1 MALPGAPVVRAHVAG
16 PDLVRCPDGSFQVI
30 EDNLRAPSGL
40 TYLLAAR
47 EAVQPLVLATG
58 IRPREIER
66 SPEALLDALRSAA
79 PAGVEDPYVVLLTD
93 GPGTSSAYYEH
104 VELARLL
111 GLGIAL
117 VDDLH
122 RDGDHLVHGD
132 GEGNGGTPG
141 RRVDVIY
148 RRVDDERLTERDGS
162 PTELGRLL
170 IDPLLAGTLGC
181 ANSPGSGI
189 ADDKAI
195 HTYVEAMISFYL
207 DEDPILPSVPGWD
220 LGDPAQ
226 REEAMPRLEELVI
239 KPRSE
244 FGGAG
249 VLVGPLA
256 TAEEL
261 RHARAMVEAAPE
273 RYVAQ
278 VPVPLSVHPTIIDGE
293 VRGRHVDLRP
303 FVFTGSAATSVMSGG
318 LTRYARE
325 EGEMIV
331 NSGRGGGAK
340 DTWVLQASAEAT
352 AS

>member
-1 MALPGAPVVRAHVAG
+1 VLVVTLSVASPLCAQELGPTLLSYSAPEGCPNVADFRSSVRRRSTRVRFVEEGAH
-16 PDLVRCPDGSFQVI
+16 D
-30 EDNLRAPSGL
+30 
-40 TYLLAAR
+40 R
-47 EAVQPLVLATG
+47 ELSIAMRKEG
-58 IRPREIER
+58 
-66 SPEALLDALRSAA
+66 
-79 PAGVEDPYVVLLTD
+79 
-93 GPGTSSAYYEH
+93 EH
-104 VELARLL
+104 TIGEL
-111 GLGIAL
+111 
-117 VDDLH
+117 
-122 RDGDHLVHGD
+122 
-132 GEGNGGTPG
+132 
-141 RRVDVIY
+141 
-148 RRVDDERLTERDGS
+148 RLTERDGS

-207 DEDPILPSVPGWD
+207 DEDPILSSVPGWD

-226 REEAMPRLEELVI
+226 REEALPRLEELVI

-261 RHARAMVEAAPE
+261 RHARAVVEAAPE

-325 EGEMIV
+325 EDEMIV